1 MAPPSQA
8 YISADFTHPL
18 SLDTFGLSDAWTE
31 HIVGLGGL
39 PACSRSWG
47 VPGWRRR
54 GDRDALRGVLS

>member
-1 MAPPSQA
+1 MAPPPQA

-31 HIVGLGGL
+31 HIVGWGGL
-39 PACSRSWG
+39 LACSRSWG

-54 GDRDALRGVLS
+54 CGRGALRGVFS